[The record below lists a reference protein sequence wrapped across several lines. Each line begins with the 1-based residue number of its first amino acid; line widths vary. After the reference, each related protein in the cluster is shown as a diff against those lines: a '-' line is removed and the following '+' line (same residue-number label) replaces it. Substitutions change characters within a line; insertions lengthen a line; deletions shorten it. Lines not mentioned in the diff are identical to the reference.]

1 MPLESLLTKA
11 KPLYSSLEEALANL
25 TRNKGTGAEFLK
37 ELEKKPGVKKAE
49 IQDRGLDKVLADLPK
64 VDKATVEKAVSKNPK
79 TYVNQFIKYDNP
91 TQHPDYEAA
100 YVDAVNDLSE
110 DRYGRPQRVDPIEAH
125 HRATEAIGGPANYA
139 HIQLP
144 GGANYRE
151 MLLNLPYQKGPEYFG
166 PHWDEPNVLA
176 HMRLSDL
183 SLIHI

>member
-64 VDKATVEKAVSKNPK
+64 VDKATIEKAVSKNPK

-91 TQHPDYEAA
+91 TQHPDYESA

-125 HRATEAIGGPANYA
+125 HRATETIGGPANYA

-144 GGANYRE
+144 GGANY
-151 MLLNLPYQKGPEYFG
+151 
-166 PHWDEPNVLA
+166 
-176 HMRLSDL
+176 L
-183 SLIHI
+183 SLIHISEPTRPY